1 MNASVNV
8 RYANLG
14 ENGEAEA
21 KVEAD
26 EAELDLQPA
35 HRAEASDVFPGI
47 ELRYTL
53 LQERLYVEKMEDI
66 AVAEAMVLQGEF

>member
-8 RYANLG
+8 RYVNLG

-26 EAELDLQPA
+26 EAELNLWPL
-35 HRAEASDVFPGI
+35 HRAEALDVLAGI
-47 ELRYTL
+47 EPR
-53 LQERLYVEKMEDI
+53 
-66 AVAEAMVLQGEF
+66 